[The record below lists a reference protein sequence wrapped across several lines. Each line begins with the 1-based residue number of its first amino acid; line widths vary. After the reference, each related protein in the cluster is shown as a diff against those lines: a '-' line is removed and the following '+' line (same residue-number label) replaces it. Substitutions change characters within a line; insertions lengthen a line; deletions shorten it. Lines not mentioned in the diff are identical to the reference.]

1 MSCFQAR
8 RFNSK
13 SSFLNKGVQKS
24 SGSTELCSEFDIE
37 AVYKY
42 VSLFTARSS
51 SVCTDTTSPT
61 ISGLIKLFQCLV
73 TLRKIHSRPCKV

>member
-24 SGSTELCSEFDIE
+24 SGSTELCSKFDIE

-42 VSLFTARSS
+42 VS
-51 SVCTDTTSPT
+51 
-61 ISGLIKLFQCLV
+61 
-73 TLRKIHSRPCKV
+73 

>member
-1 MSCFQAR
+1 MGSNLRGIIVSCFQAR

-42 VSLFTARSS
+42 VS
-51 SVCTDTTSPT
+51 
-61 ISGLIKLFQCLV
+61 
-73 TLRKIHSRPCKV
+73 